1 MKTILKKVLIIT
13 ATIIVIIAGRFAVTV
28 HKAWCQFGIE
38 DQLHGTFTPVAD
50 AISRFVE
57 LNGTAPKSLEAL
69 VPSYFA
75 SVPTS
80 PHADKVEYKMIDR
93 TSWVLNV
100 HSRVLQPSRIYSWR
114 TDQNLSETEKTNLL
128 TQYHGIF
135 VFKE

>member
-1 MKTILKKVLIIT
+1 MKTIVKRALIIT
-13 ATIIVIIAGRFAVTV
+13 ATIILVIVGTFVVTV
-28 HKAWCQFGIE
+28 HKALRQFGIE

-69 VPSYFA
+69 VPSYLA

-80 PHADKVEYKMIDR
+80 PHADKVEYKVIDR
-93 TSWVLNV
+93 TNWALNV
-100 HSRVLQPSRIYSWR
+100 HSRALQPARIYSWR
-114 TDQNLSETEKTNLL
+114 TDQNLSATEKTNLL